1 MKRISISKM
10 AFLAIVVTSL
20 FPFVDAVADDKICS
34 FKADVGKVHLTVWDE
49 DSDGDR
55 QGKIFEGWLQSGA
68 SQTIKSATGYINFSY
83 KLADD
88 DRSYGGENRS
98 CKGGNT
104 IRVP

>member
-1 MKRISISKM
+1 MKPISVSKM
-10 AFLAIVVTSL
+10 VFLAIVATSL
-20 FPFVDAVADDKICS
+20 FAFVDAVADDKTCII
-34 FKADVGKVHLTVWDE
+34 KADGRKVHLIVWDE

-55 QGKIFEGWLQSGA
+55 QDKIFEGWLKSGER
-68 SQTIKSATGYINFSY
+68 QTIKSATGYINYSY

-88 DRSYGGENRS
+88 DRSYGENRN

>member
-1 MKRISISKM
+1 MKRFSISII
-10 AFLAIVVTSL
+10 AFLASIIASL
-20 FPFVDAVADDKICS
+20 SPLIDAVADDTTCII
-34 FKADVGKVHLTVWDE
+34 KADGRKVYLTVWDE

-55 QGKIFEGWLQSGA
+55 QDKIFEGWLESDERR
-68 SQTIKSATGYINFSY
+68 TIKSTTGYINFSY